1 MQLTIIHLF
10 IIIGLKSKPKVA
22 ETTENESQYSGH
34 STSSLRKDQV
44 HLSCGNPGIP
54 AWIRAPNAGSIAPM
68 LKA

>member
-1 MQLTIIHLF
+1 MQLTIIYLF

-44 HLSCGNPGIP
+44 QYLATILGFQL
-54 AWIRAPNAGSIAPM
+54 GSELQM
-68 LKA
+68 LEA